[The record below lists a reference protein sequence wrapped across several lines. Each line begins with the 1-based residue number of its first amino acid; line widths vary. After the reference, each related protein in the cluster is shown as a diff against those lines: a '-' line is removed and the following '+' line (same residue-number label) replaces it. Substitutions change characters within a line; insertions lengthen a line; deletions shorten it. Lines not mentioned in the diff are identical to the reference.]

1 MNRLHNLKFWSA
13 SAGRMMRLVRCPGT
27 VPVRSSLYVDKI
39 GRLIADDY
47 PEKTTAPRALPE
59 RLKNEELSIQKQFS
73 TNINTGVHSGKKI

>member
-59 RLKNEELSIQKQFS
+59 RLKNDSRLCKQS
-73 TNINTGVHSGKKI
+73 SKPNDQPQI